1 MVVTVVVTLLTLI
14 DNWVVVAGEAMKLR
28 TVSVVTDPG
37 SDTVEPWSTTETVT
51 TEVVIAPG
59 TWTVET
65 MSAPVMET
73 VVTLVTTKGGPVTV
87 TIEVTDEPGAV

>member
-1 MVVTVVVTLLTLI
+1 M
-14 DNWVVVAGEAMKLR
+14 
-28 TVSVVTDPG
+28 
-37 SDTVEPWSTTETVT
+37 T